1 MKRLLNT
8 KAKQTLRD
16 TYRNNV
22 LFKTVN
28 AAYKPTECAM
38 ETLRFS
44 TEEIWTNSIIV
55 FDDMLRYPDSIAET
69 ADSLWDTL
77 FCQLRDEANDT
88 GRCYGLRELETAT
101 SCIVRV
107 TAAYMLA
114 SGEYRIMRHVNSL
127 LEQTMEKT
135 PHAATEDPL
144 TDNIR
149 EGFAE
154 YIRKYIAQQ
163 RYISSSFDS
172 PLSPADPV
180 RPVLTA
186 RDKTEMKGAIRKRI
200 AFMSGATNDGLQIMT
215 PTDFNR
221 MTEAVDYLVENH
233 VVKEQDRKI
242 ETALPLQ
249 HLYHTFYLVCK
260 NEGKPIGKTLWVGFL
275 TKTFSAAEGKWDTIS
290 KHWSKEPSG
299 FSYYRTAK
307 RKKNSNGL

>member
-44 TEEIWTNSIIV
+44 TEEIWANSIIV
-55 FDDMLRYPDSIAET
+55 FDDMLRHPDSIGET

-88 GRCYGLRELETAT
+88 GRCYGPWELETAT
-101 SCIVRV
+101 SCIVCV
-107 TAAYMLA
+107 TALYMLA
-114 SGEYRIMRHVNSL
+114 SGEYRMMRHVNSL

-144 TDNIR
+144 MDNVQ

-163 RYISSSFDS
+163 RYISSSLDS

-180 RPVLTA
+180 KPVLTA
-186 RDKTEMKGAIRKRI
+186 RDKTEMKDAIRRRI
-200 AFMSGATNDGLQIMT
+200 AFMSGATDKGQQIMT
-215 PTDFNR
+215 PTDFNQ

-233 VVKEQDRKI
+233 VVKIQDRKI

-249 HLYHTFYLVCK
+249 HLYHTFYLVYK
-260 NEGKPIGKTLWVGFL
+260 NEGKPIGKTLWVDFL
-275 TKTFSAAEGKWDTIS
+275 TKTFSAAEGKRDTIS
-290 KHWSKEPSG
+290 KHWSHEPSG
-299 FSYYRTAK
+299 YSYNRTAK
-307 RKKNSNGL
+307 RRKTATG